1 MATRSREPSSS
12 HRRAERVMKISVQPG
27 PATCGYGFI
36 IDYNCLRH
44 WAKILYGELFGP
56 DALSSMTSEE
66 AEESIQATLSVAAS
80 SIPLKVYKQ
89 FPRFPRLR
97 HRLALMHPGQRR
109 YLLVLKDNSS
119 QEVLSTI
126 ITPDD
131 LDGVRQM
138 LGLGEQKPKWYRLPE
153 W

>member
-1 MATRSREPSSS
+1 MVTTSRTTSSPCP
-12 HRRAERVMKISVQPG
+12 RAKRVMKISVQPA

-56 DALSSMTSEE
+56 DALSSMTTEE
-66 AEESIQATLSVAAS
+66 AEKSIRASLPVASS
-80 SIPLKVYKQ
+80 SIPRKVYKQ
-89 FPRFPRLR
+89 FPRIPRLR
-97 HRLALMHPGQRR
+97 HRLALISPEQRR

-119 QEVLSTI
+119 EAALSTT
-126 ITPDD
+126 ITPED